1 MGGICVAGVAEEA
14 RVPLFEKK
22 NCNAPPALYARGAG
36 RGLGAEAG
44 KGGVGVYVCVCGGGV
59 GATRSAAA
67 GGWARGGVEQKL
79 VANGRAEMGCG
90 GDSRNGRMY
99 GASDGVTKRR

>member
-1 MGGICVAGVAEEA
+1 M
-14 RVPLFEKK
+14 PLFEKK
-22 NCNAPPALYARGAG
+22 LQRNACVIPTGGWAGAG
-36 RGLGAEAG
+36 RGGWQGLW
-44 KGGVGVYVCVCGGGV
+44 GGGEVGVYVCVCVCGGV